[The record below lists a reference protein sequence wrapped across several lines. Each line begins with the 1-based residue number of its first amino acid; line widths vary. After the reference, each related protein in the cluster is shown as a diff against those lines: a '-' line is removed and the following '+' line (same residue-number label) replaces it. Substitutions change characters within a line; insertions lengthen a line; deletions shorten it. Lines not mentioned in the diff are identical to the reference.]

1 VACLEGAPKCAVLP
15 RSHRTGTLP
24 QARRGGYGRR
34 VESSR
39 ALVMMS
45 RAVGGGAARCTEW
58 RFRKHPM
65 SRETDAPRTVAA
77 P

>member
-1 VACLEGAPKCAVLP
+1 
-15 RSHRTGTLP
+15 
-24 QARRGGYGRR
+24 
-34 VESSR
+34 
-39 ALVMMS
+39 MMS
-45 RAVGGGAARCTEW
+45 RAAAGGAARCTEW